1 MLATILRDEI
11 HRNIYSVDTG
21 AVNNDQTCVA
31 QEKKGYLLKVCMANI
46 DSWMSKCVYKLYNCV
61 LYKLENQFIFRN
73 TIYTH
78 AYMYI

>member
-46 DSWMSKCVYKLYNCV
+46 DS
-61 LYKLENQFIFRN
+61 
-73 TIYTH
+73 
-78 AYMYI
+78 